1 MAAGELLPPL
11 AVSHFLSADS
21 ADFLAVQFGTAAELA
36 VAMREHLTAASA
48 AAAEAAAG
56 GGGGA
61 ALPVAASPVDAA
73 DAAGAGAAATEAP
86 AAEGAAAATDSQ
98 SAAGAARRR
107 LGERQAEQAAALL
120 LRWVEEQEGGAYE
133 AVEQAKSSLLAL
145 KVGRHPLP
153 CCSLLLTPPSPP
165 RFAPAMARRCWLPTD
180 RCCSLHTPAPVLW
193 DELNRVPGPAKRR

>member
-1 MAAGELLPPL
+1 VAAGDLLPPL

-73 DAAGAGAAATEAP
+73 DAAGAAAAEAP

-153 CCSLLLTPPSPP
+153 CRFGLLTPPSPP
-165 RFAPAMARRCWLPTD
+165 RSAPAMARRCWLPTAAA
-180 RCCSLHTPAPVLW
+180 RRIHPLPCSGTS
-193 DELNRVPGPAKRR
+193 